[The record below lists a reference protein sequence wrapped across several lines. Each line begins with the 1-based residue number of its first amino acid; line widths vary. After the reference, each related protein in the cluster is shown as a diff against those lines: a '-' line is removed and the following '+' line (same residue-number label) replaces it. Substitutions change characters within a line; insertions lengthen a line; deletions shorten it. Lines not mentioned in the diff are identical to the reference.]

1 VDETPSGREPLSQD
15 ALRAEVIRPG
25 GLWTGLTV
33 LPDTGSTN
41 ADLAAAAQSG
51 APEGTVLLAERQ
63 HAGRGRLGRTWT
75 SPPAAG
81 LILSLLLRPGDGEAF
96 GEPAG
101 ATGGPA
107 APGGPTGVPGGPVG
121 DGSSVV
127 PPTRYGWL
135 PLLVGVAVTAAVR
148 RVAGVEAA
156 LKWPNDVLVGPAGST
171 DRAKCA
177 GILAELVPAGEGAPA
192 LVVGLGLNVTLGADE
207 LPRADATSLALAGAT
222 GDGLDRRRLLV
233 ATLGEVAGWYRRFR
247 AAGGDP
253 EVSGLRAAYLGMCD
267 TVGRPVRV
275 ELPDGKPLSGTAS
288 NVDRDGRLVVTRR
301 GAAPVAV
308 AAGDV
313 VHVRPD
319 RAG

>member
-1 VDETPSGREPLSQD
+1 MDETPPGREPLSQD
-15 ALRAEVIRPG
+15 ALRAEVVGPG
-25 GLWTGLTV
+25 GPWAALTV

-81 LILSLLLRPGDGEAF
+81 LIFSLLLRPGDSET
-96 GEPAG
+96 P
-101 ATGGPA
+101 GGPA
-107 APGGPTGVPGGPVG
+107 G
-121 DGSSVV
+121 DGSLVV

-156 LKWPNDVLVGPAGST
+156 LKWPNDLLVGPAGST

-192 LVVGLGLNVTLGADE
+192 VVVGVGLNVTLGADE

-222 GDGLDRRRLLV
+222 GDGLDRGRLLV
-233 ATLGEVAGWYRRFR
+233 ATLGEVAARYRRFR

-267 TVGRPVRV
+267 TVGRVVRV
-275 ELPDGKPLSGTAS
+275 ELPAGKALTGAAS
-288 NVDRDGRLVVTRR
+288 DVDRDGRLVVTPA
-301 GAAPVAV
+301 GGAPVAV

-319 RAG
+319 ATG